1 MNKEFPGAVPEVPV
15 NNLRQAAAYYENCLG
30 FHKDWGQEGIGQV
43 SRGSCRIFLTDQAFR
58 EQNGNAG
65 GLCGDLAQPQQ
76 QSRSR

>member
-43 SRGSCRIFLTDQAFR
+43 SRGNCRIFLTDQAFR
-58 EQNGNAG
+58 EQNRKCWRVG
-65 GLCGDLAQPQQ
+65 GDLAQPQQ